1 MKRMKRLDESLIRN
15 YLLGQKTKHQINAQ
29 VFMDNPIGVADHG
42 DLIQTVENEL
52 GKIAEYNDKLTALD
66 ELTELKW

>member
-1 MKRMKRLDESLIRN
+1 MKKMKRLDESLIRN

-42 DLIQTVENEL
+42 DLIQTVES
-52 GKIAEYNDKLTALD
+52 
-66 ELTELKW
+66 

>member
-15 YLLGQKTKHQINAQ
+15 YLLGQKTKHQINAR

-42 DLIQTVENEL
+42 DLIQKRFQPDFN
-52 GKIAEYNDKLTALD
+52 
-66 ELTELKW
+66 